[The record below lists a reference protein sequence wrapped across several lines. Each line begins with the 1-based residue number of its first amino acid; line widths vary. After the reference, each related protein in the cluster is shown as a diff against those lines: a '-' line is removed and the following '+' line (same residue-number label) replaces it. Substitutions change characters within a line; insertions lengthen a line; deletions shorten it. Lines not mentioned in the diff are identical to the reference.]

1 MKKQVRKQQTEETF
15 IDKLKG
21 IGLVGIPLW
30 ILLFVLGCIG
40 FSECQDKHSKKS
52 PTPPPYR
59 LEEVNKPRMEMS
71 PATKHSVKSVRG
83 KDDALD
89 SQDYYDIYEY
99 HDGLDGE
106 YSDIDYNDITDY
118 HAD

>member
-1 MKKQVRKQQTEETF
+1 MKKQVHKQQTEETF

-30 ILLFVLGCIG
+30 ILLFVLGCVGI
-40 FSECQDKHSKKS
+40 SECQDKHSKKT

-59 LEEVNKPRMEMS
+59 LEEVNNPHTKMS
-71 PATKHSVKSVRG
+71 PATKRSGKPVRG
-83 KDDALD
+83 KDDVLNG
-89 SQDYYDIYEY
+89 QDYYDAYDY
-99 HDGLDGE
+99 HDGLNGE

-118 HAD
+118 NAD